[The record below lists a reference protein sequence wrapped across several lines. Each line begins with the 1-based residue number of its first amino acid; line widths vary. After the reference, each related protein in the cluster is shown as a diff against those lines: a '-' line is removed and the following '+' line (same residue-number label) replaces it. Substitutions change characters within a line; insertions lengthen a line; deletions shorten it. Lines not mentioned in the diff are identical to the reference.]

1 VTNDGS
7 LRSRVEALS
16 EHEAERLLQA
26 VMDRLMDRT
35 GDLVVSDEDTARELV
50 AAFVSGPGDQVHS
63 DAVVR
68 PMVELNTYVR
78 GTLLLLADDSSTAPD
93 VESALA
99 DLQDET
105 QMFADP
111 VTAAV
116 VLGALVA
123 FLQTKVHA
131 SVVRKDGRIQFEF
144 GVTKNATSNEAIV
157 SVVEAVK
164 AVTLAGS

>member
-1 VTNDGS
+1 MTNDGS
-7 LRSRVEALS
+7 LRSRVEALTD
-16 EHEAERLLQA
+16 HGAERLLQA
-26 VMDRLMDRT
+26 VLDCLVERA
-35 GDLVVSDEDTARELV
+35 GDLVVSDEDSARELV
-50 AAFVSGPGDQVHS
+50 AAFVSAPDGPVRS

-68 PMVELNTYVR
+68 PMVGLTTYVR
-78 GTLLLLADDSSTAPD
+78 GTLLLLADDPSTASD
-93 VESALA
+93 VESALN
-99 DLQDET
+99 DLPEET

-116 VLGALVA
+116 VLGTLVA

-131 SVVRKDGRIQFEF
+131 SVTRKDGRIQFEF
-144 GVTKNATSNEAIV
+144 GLTKNATSDETIA